1 MVKNTFASAEDAR
14 YVGLIPGM
22 ERSPGEENGHPLQ
35 YSCLE
40 NPMDT
45 GAWRAKVRRVAKGWM
60 GLSMRACTTACDY
73 KARSYFL
80 FRIQILTAGD
90 LILLACRKWFL
101 LKVSSCYFQKS
112 LEGVSSA
119 FTNQAGTCWHQ
130 DVH

>member
-60 GLSMRACTTACDY
+60 GLSMRAGCY
-73 KARSYFL
+73 IIRSNSF
-80 FRIQILTAGD
+80 FSA
-90 LILLACRKWFL
+90 
-101 LKVSSCYFQKS
+101 VSM
-112 LEGVSSA
+112 
-119 FTNQAGTCWHQ
+119 
-130 DVH
+130 